1 MKYITIDKSNALILF
16 DAKNES
22 VDSVSS
28 TSSNID
34 YLWIAPANG
43 MININGNDEPV
54 EVGDIIL
61 RLYSIDDSPK
71 REYVLLKNDGLK
83 SYYKKLAD
91 YNNAIRAKYD
101 TKESELTV
109 CPVADCDKIK

>member
-1 MKYITIDKSNALILF
+1 MKYITSDKSNALILF

-22 VDSVSS
+22 IDGVYSS
-28 TSSNID
+28 SSNID

-54 EVGDIIL
+54 EAGDIVL
-61 RLYSIDDSPK
+61 RLYSIDDSQK

-83 SYYKKLAD
+83 SYYKKLTD

-101 TKESELTV
+101 IKESELAGW
-109 CPVADCDKIK
+109 PVVDCANTK